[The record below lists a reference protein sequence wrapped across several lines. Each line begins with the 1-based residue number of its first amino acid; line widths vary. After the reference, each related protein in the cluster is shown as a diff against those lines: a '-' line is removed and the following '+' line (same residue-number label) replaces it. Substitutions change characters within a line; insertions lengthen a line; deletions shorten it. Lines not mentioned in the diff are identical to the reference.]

1 MLFAALSAS
10 LHLAGV
16 GGLWRVARDPGPAF
30 DPDSPALA
38 GETIDVEPA
47 PPPAPDPEQGP
58 GDIGSPGPSADRNE
72 MDRSVRSAR
81 RHATGISPGT
91 ATRPAA
97 LFGAVGARFAMDL
110 ATGLTRAFPQAASAD
125 PIWLRAPIGSAG
137 SAEVVLGL
145 DEDGRLSTVSVLGAP
160 SPALRRG
167 LQRALALLQ
176 PRPFTAHAPVT
187 KLRVTARVSRDEL
200 HDGLHGDVFALSGG
214 SFAGDVGTAFFA
226 LPPRDGESG
235 RRVDIELR
243 LLP

>member
-1 MLFAALSAS
+1 VLFAALSAA

-16 GGLWRVARDPGPAF
+16 GGLWRVSTDRGLVF
-30 DPDSPALA
+30 DPDSRALA
-38 GETIDVEPA
+38 GDTIDVEPA
-47 PPPAPDPEQGP
+47 APPASDLEEGA
-58 GDIGSPGPSADRNE
+58 GDIGSPGPSTDRSE
-72 MDRSVRSAR
+72 IDRSVRSAR
-81 RHATGISPGT
+81 RHAAGVASGT
-91 ATRPAA
+91 PTRSAA
-97 LFGAVGARFAMDL
+97 VFGAVGARFAMDL

-137 SAEVVLGL
+137 SAEVVLVL
-145 DEDGRLSTVSVLGAP
+145 DEDGRLSTMSVLGAP
-160 SPALRRG
+160 SPALRHG
-167 LQRALALLQ
+167 LERALALLQ

-243 LLP
+243 LVP